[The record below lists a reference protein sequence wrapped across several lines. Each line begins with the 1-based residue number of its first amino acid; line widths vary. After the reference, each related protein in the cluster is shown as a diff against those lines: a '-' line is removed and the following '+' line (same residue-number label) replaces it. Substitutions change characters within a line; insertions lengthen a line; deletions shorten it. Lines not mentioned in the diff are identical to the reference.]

1 MSLIERRRFLSGAS
15 PFLALAAA
23 ATSLL
28 AIAQEPATAVRLAF
42 ISAVTFESARKNMA
56 SFRDEMRNLGW
67 IDGRNITIEYR
78 YAKGDMGKL
87 PVLIAEA
94 LRHKPDVIVVT
105 STPGAQ
111 AAKAATTSVPVVFSS
126 VSDPV
131 ASGVVASLARPGGNL
146 TGWSNLLPETSQ
158 KLLELLREIDPNVSR
173 LAVLFDPSNH
183 GKVLEVRV
191 LQDLAR
197 SAQVSLQLVE
207 AKNARGLKAAFAS
220 LATERPLGLVVLM
233 DNLTFRHRK
242 EIVEFAAKMRL
253 PAIYQV
259 KEFADAGGLLSYGLN
274 MPEQFRRSAFYVDK
288 ILRGARPSDL
298 PVEQPTKFEL
308 VVNMKTAKALGLSI
322 PRSILLRA
330 DRVIE

>member
-1 MSLIERRRFLSGAS
+1 VTTRRTILAAIGAV
-15 PFLALAAA
+15 AA
-23 ATSLL
+23 ATSLS
-28 AIAQEPATAVRLAF
+28 AIAQEAATPVRLAVIF
-42 ISAVTFESARKNMA
+42 GLTSEASRDNMS
-56 SFRDEMRNLGW
+56 SFRDEMRKLGW
-67 IDGRNITIEYR
+67 VDGRNIMIEYR
-78 YAKGDMGKL
+78 YAKGDTSRL
-87 PVLIAEA
+87 PALIAKV
-94 LRHKPDVIVVT
+94 LRHKPDLIVVT
-105 STPGAQ
+105 STPSAQ
-111 AAKAATTSVPVVFSS
+111 AAKAATTSVPVVFSM

-158 KLLELLREIDPNVSR
+158 KLLELLKEVDPKASR

-183 GKVLEVRV
+183 GKVVEVRV
-191 LQDLAR
+191 LQDVAR
-197 SAQVSLQLVE
+197 GAGVSLQLVE
-207 AKNARGLKAAFAS
+207 ARNAKGLKAAFAS
-220 LATERPLGLVVLM
+220 LETERPDGLIVLQ
-233 DNLTFRHRK
+233 DTVTGKHRK

-259 KEFADAGGLLSYGLN
+259 KEFPDAGGLLSYGLN

-308 VVNMKTAKALGLSI
+308 VVNIKTAKALGLSI
-322 PRSILLRA
+322 PLSILLRA

>member
-1 MSLIERRRFLSGAS
+1 VTTRRTILVAIGVV
-15 PFLALAAA
+15 AA
-23 ATSLL
+23 ATSLS
-28 AIAQEPATAVRLAF
+28 AIAQETATAVRLAF
-42 ISAVTFESARKNMA
+42 INAVTIEATRKNMA

-78 YAKGDMGKL
+78 YAKGDASKL

-94 LRHKPDVIVVT
+94 LRHKPDVMVVT

-111 AAKAATTSVPVVFSS
+111 AAKAATTSVPVVFSA

-158 KLLELLREIDPNVSR
+158 KLLELLREMDPKVSR
-173 LAVLFDPSNH
+173 LAVVFDPSNH

-207 AKNARGLKAAFAS
+207 ARNTEGLKTAFAS
-220 LATERPLGLVVLM
+220 LATERPDGLVVLL
-233 DNLTFRHRK
+233 DNFTFRHRK
-242 EIVEFAAKMRL
+242 EIVAFAAKMRL

-259 KEFADAGGLLSYGLN
+259 KEFVDAGGLLSYGLN
-274 MPEQFRRSAFYVDK
+274 LPEQFRRTAFYVDK

-308 VVNMKTAKALGLSI
+308 IVNMKTAKALGLSI
-322 PRSILLRA
+322 PQSILLRA
-330 DRVIE
+330 DRVIQ

>member
-1 MSLIERRRFLSGAS
+1 
-15 PFLALAAA
+15 
-23 ATSLL
+23 
-28 AIAQEPATAVRLAF
+28 
-42 ISAVTFESARKNMA
+42 
-56 SFRDEMRNLGW
+56 
-67 IDGRNITIEYR
+67 
-78 YAKGDMGKL
+78 
-87 PVLIAEA
+87 
-94 LRHKPDVIVVT
+94 VIVVT

-158 KLLELLREIDPNVSR
+158 KLFELLREIDPKVSR

-183 GKVLEVRV
+183 GKIVEVRV
-191 LQDLAR
+191 LQDIAR
-197 SAQVSLQLVE
+197 SARVSLQLVE
-207 AKNARGLKAAFAS
+207 ARNARGLKAAFAS
-220 LATERPLGLVVLM
+220 LATERPDGLVVLM

-242 EIVEFAAKMRL
+242 EIVAFAAKMRL

-308 VVNMKTAKALGLSI
+308 VVNMKTAKALGI
-322 PRSILLRA
+322 PIPQSILLRA
-330 DRVIE
+330 DRVIQ

>member
-1 MSLIERRRFLSGAS
+1 VTTRRTILNAIGAV
-15 PFLALAAA
+15 AA

-28 AIAQEPATAVRLAF
+28 AIAQETATAVRLAVIF
-42 ISAVTFESARKNMA
+42 GLTSEASRPNMES
-56 SFRDEMRNLGW
+56 FHDEMRKLGW
-67 IDGRNITIEYR
+67 IDGRNIRIEYR
-78 YAKGDMGKL
+78 YAKGDTSRL
-87 PVLIAEA
+87 PALIAEV
-94 LRHKPDVIVVT
+94 LRHKPDLIVVT
-105 STPGAQ
+105 STPSAQ
-111 AAKAATTSVPVVFSS
+111 AAKAATTSVPVVFSM

-131 ASGVVASLARPGGNL
+131 KSGVVASLARPGGNL

-158 KLLELLREIDPNVSR
+158 KLLELLKEVAPKVSR

-197 SAQVSLQLVE
+197 SSQVSLQLVE
-207 AKNARGLKAAFAS
+207 ARNAEGLKAALAS
-220 LATERPLGLVVLM
+220 LATEGPDGLIVLQ
-233 DNLTFRHRK
+233 DTVTGKHRK
-242 EIVEFAAKMRL
+242 EIVDFAAKMRL

-259 KEFADAGGLLSYGLN
+259 KEFPDAGGLLSYGLN
-274 MPEQFRRSAFYVDK
+274 MPAQFRRSAFYVDK

-308 VVNMKTAKALGLSI
+308 VVNMKTAEALGLPI

-330 DRVIE
+330 DRIIE